1 MAPPDFKPSSAA
13 LLVQERLLASSAQ
26 ETGDPFR
33 RDVAAALAHMV
44 TAQDLL
50 SQQQS
55 WQTQQ
60 LCLQAEKLA
69 ALETKTDESN
79 SKLASCE
86 KRVEDL
92 EAIPSTAKKLVDLR
106 VAGGIGGICL
116 ALGSLIWG
124 QILAKANQHI
134 IDVTKPSIASSIH
147 DVERTL
153 SKQLNDIET
162 KIDQKLDTKVDK

>member
-1 MAPPDFKPSSAA
+1 MAPPEFKPSSAA

-69 ALETKTDESN
+69 ALETKTDES
-79 SKLASCE
+79 SAKLASFE

-92 EAIPSTAKKLVDLR
+92 EAIPTLAKKLVDLR
-106 VAGGIGGICL
+106 VAGGIGGVCL

-124 QILAKANQHI
+124 HLVAKANQHI
-134 IDVTKPSIASSIH
+134 LDITKPSITSSIN
-147 DVERTL
+147 DMERTVA
-153 SKQLNDIET
+153 KQINDIEA
-162 KIDQKLDTKVDK
+162 KMDQKLSTKMDK